1 MVKYFYYYENIE
13 PKPSV
18 SAHDRLLCIFAGPVR
33 LLAGG
38 FGDFRESFAAQ
49 G

>member
-1 MVKYFYYYENIE
+1 MAIYFNYYKNIE
-13 PKPSV
+13 AKPSV
-18 SAHDRLLCIFAGPVR
+18 SAHDRLLFIFAGPVR